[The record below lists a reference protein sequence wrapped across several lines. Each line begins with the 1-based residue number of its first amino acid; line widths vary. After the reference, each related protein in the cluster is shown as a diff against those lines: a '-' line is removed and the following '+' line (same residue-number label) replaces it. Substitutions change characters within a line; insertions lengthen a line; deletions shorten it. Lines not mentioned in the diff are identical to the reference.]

1 MVDILL
7 ASDDIDVLGGSS
19 RVNLDVNIGATG
31 DRGSN
36 IFVGSGDPNT
46 GEATIPTDPKTY
58 DMYINLDPNS
68 LDYLF
73 LYQYLNYSG
82 TFSWVKLSRL
92 IPNTFLENYFGDFV
106 DGSLEYVVPA
116 EKVIPFS
123 SVGVYTSDNFN
134 IQHTVMN
141 DKPVASSVLI
151 GPLQINEISQKYEVV
166 ITVKA
171 VEYDSLTDTWS
182 NLNKTNARVDFI
194 VSVI

>member
-106 DGSLEYVVPA
+106 DGSLEYIVPA

-182 NLNKTNARVDFI
+182 NLNKTNTRVDFI